1 MRLEVS
7 AMPPGTEDAPLMFRV
22 LLLNDGFMP
31 VEIFQNAFTGPA
43 LPLTTTLRVRGPGR
57 LSGTRGT
64 DTGFT
69 DRPQVGT
76 VPVDPGRHRQG
87 RRHAVIRRDRG
98 WRPRRRL
105 VRHRGGRGPINN
117 HETQHVASSRSIC
130 MVNIDIYM
138 VNIDPLLARVANAAP
153 GKDAEDFAAAALA
166 AHRATV
172 NWALSIG
179 AFKTAGTN
187 ANKRMGTVDTADLAS
202 GTYPV
207 NAGPA
212 TVTGM
217 AFTNVLKT
225 PAEGMPAP
233 TDAAGNGRPAGKLG
247 LRYPAT
253 WPGRNLDVRSRDV
266 CCSDAHR
273 SRHG

>member
-1 MRLEVS
+1 
-7 AMPPGTEDAPLMFRV
+7 
-22 LLLNDGFMP
+22 
-31 VEIFQNAFTGPA
+31 
-43 LPLTTTLRVRGPGR
+43 
-57 LSGTRGT
+57 
-64 DTGFT
+64 
-69 DRPQVGT
+69 
-76 VPVDPGRHRQG
+76 
-87 RRHAVIRRDRG
+87 
-98 WRPRRRL
+98 
-105 VRHRGGRGPINN
+105 
-117 HETQHVASSRSIC
+117 

-166 AHRATV
+166 AHRAAV

-233 TDAAGNGRPAGKLG
+233 RMRRATVGQRGNSGCGTQRRGPVE
-247 LRYPAT
+247 T
-253 WPGRNLDVRSRDV
+253 WM
-266 CCSDAHR
+266 
-273 SRHG
+273 